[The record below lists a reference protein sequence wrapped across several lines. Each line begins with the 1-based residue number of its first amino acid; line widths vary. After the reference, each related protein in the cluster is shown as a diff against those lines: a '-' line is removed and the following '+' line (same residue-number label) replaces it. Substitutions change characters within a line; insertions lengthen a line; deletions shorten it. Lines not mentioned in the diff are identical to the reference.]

1 MTARYVLTSV
11 CVQTGTMALTASL
24 RQRLLGRERIRLVD
38 EDGEVYEA
46 EVDWKASVV
55 RGVGPYYAK
64 RRLGANEAILL
75 HFRGEEI
82 ELKALPRA
90 PVRTPIPEKPQA
102 QEKPGP
108 QKLQEKPRKHQG
120 KAEAQGLQELRE
132 KPKEPRE
139 KPREEVKGVREKRV
153 RVGTAT
159 AATTS
164 FSSNETLLSPE
175 PKAPPKALHPPG
187 ATEDLGRLG
196 FFLEGGPPWV
206 YKATLRRR
214 QVVLTLLRLGEG
226 ELSSL
231 KPHRQRGAYVALLAP
246 ESEKASVPKEVGF
259 VSPEALSRLARFRAH
274 FPITPLDLENLLRG
288 GRVDLEAVE
297 ELEDRLAAELY
308 ERGTFAAFLLFLSR
322 RKLGEVLLLS
332 DLEAEALEE
341 GFGPEAVRQ
350 SVELL
355 AKPPFLVLKRSGPG
369 EFLLRQEVGQ
379 ALDDLRA
386 FAESLKARLNR
397 VSVREQNG
405 VGARPLE

>member
-11 CVQTGTMALTASL
+11 CVQTGTMALTVSL
-24 RQRLLGRERIRLVD
+24 RQRLLGKERVRLVD
-38 EDGEVYEA
+38 EDGEVYEGQ
-46 EVDWKASVV
+46 VDWEAGVV
-55 RGVGPYYAK
+55 RGFGAYYAK

-90 PVRTPIPEKPQA
+90 PVRTPTPEKPQP

-108 QKLQEKPRKHQG
+108 QKSLERPKEPQG
-120 KAEAQGLQELRE
+120 KAEAQG
-132 KPKEPRE
+132 PKEPQER
-139 KPREEVKGVREKRV
+139 PREEVKVVKEKRV
-153 RVGTAT
+153 RIG

-164 FSSNETLLSPE
+164 SSNEALLSPE

-206 YKATLRRR
+206 YKATLGRR
-214 QVVLTLLRLGEG
+214 QVVLALLRLGEG
-226 ELSSL
+226 EVSLL

-246 ESEKASVPKEVGF
+246 ESEKASVPGDVGF
-259 VSPEALSRLARFRAH
+259 VSPEALSRLARLRAH
-274 FPITPLDLENLLRG
+274 FPITPLDLEGLLRE

-297 ELEDRLAAELY
+297 RLEDQLAAELS
-308 ERGTFAAFLLFLSR
+308 ERGTFAAFLAFLSR
-322 RKLGEVLLLS
+322 KHLGDALRLS

-341 GFGPEAVRQ
+341 GFSPETVRQ
-350 SVELL
+350 GVELL
-355 AKPPFLVLKRSGPG
+355 FRPPFLVLKRLSPG
-369 EFLLRQEVGQ
+369 EFLLRQGVEE

-386 FAESLKARLNR
+386 FAESLKVRLNR
-397 VSVREQNG
+397 IR
-405 VGARPLE
+405 A